1 MSVFVMLVAE
11 RKVFENYR
19 HTIICYSDLILLLG
33 MEVIGGSWLS
43 DLTARINTY
52 GDGERTKYSENVELW
67 ANTSADFGGRLGQL
81 L

>member
-1 MSVFVMLVAE
+1 M
-11 RKVFENYR
+11 
-19 HTIICYSDLILLLG
+19 
-33 MEVIGGSWLS
+33 IGGSWLS

-81 L
+81 F